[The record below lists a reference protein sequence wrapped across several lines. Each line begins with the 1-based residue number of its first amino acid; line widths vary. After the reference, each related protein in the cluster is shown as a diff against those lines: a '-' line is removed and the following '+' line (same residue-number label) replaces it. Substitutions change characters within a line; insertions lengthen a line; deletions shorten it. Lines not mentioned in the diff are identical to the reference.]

1 VRSIRIAFVASTF
14 GVGGAERVMYDVI
27 SRLSARRYEPYLY
40 FLRDAGTVG
49 RELIAA
55 GVGAVERLERFRG
68 DPLTVVRLARHL
80 RRRTPDVVFC
90 MDHHNAML
98 VGRLAGLM
106 SGAGALVVASH
117 STGLFGR
124 AGSFRASDRWLVEFT
139 DRFVALSETHARYLN
154 EQEGIAA
161 GRIRIIENGV
171 DTSRYQPSDA
181 SIAVRDELEVGPDED
196 IVLMVAALR
205 PEKAHEALIDATGR
219 LVQKGRRLRVL
230 MAGDGPR
237 RGELERQI
245 AARGLGGVVRMLGIR
260 HDVQRL
266 LQAADVLV
274 LPSHPVVETLPLCVL
289 EAMAAGVPVVASR
302 VGSVPEVVRD
312 GDTGI
317 LISPA
322 DPGELAAGIDRIL
335 GDRSGAREMA
345 QRAARLVEERYSV
358 QRMTSGY
365 EKMFEELAA

>member
-1 VRSIRIAFVASTF
+1 
-14 GVGGAERVMYDVI
+14 MYDVV
-27 SRLSARRYEPYLY
+27 SRLSAQRFEPYLY

-49 RELIAA
+49 RELIAT
-55 GVGAVERLERFRG
+55 GVGAMERLERFRG
-68 DPLTVVRLARHL
+68 DPMTVPRLARRL
-80 RRRTPDVVFC
+80 RHRAPDVVFC
-90 MDHHNAML
+90 LDHHNAML
-98 VGRLAGLM
+98 AGRLAGLM
-106 SGAGALVVASH
+106 SGAGAIVVASH

-171 DTSRYQPSDA
+171 DTSRYATGDPA
-181 SIAVRDELEVGPDED
+181 LVRDELGVGPDEA

-205 PEKAHEALIDATGR
+205 PEKAHEALISATQR
-219 LVQKGRRLRVL
+219 LVHSGKRVRVL
-230 MAGDGPR
+230 LAGEGPQR
-237 RGELERQI
+237 ATLERQI
-245 AARGLGGVVRMLGIR
+245 ASGGLGGVVELLGIR
-260 HDVQRL
+260 HDVERL
-266 LQAADVLV
+266 LGAAEVLV

-317 LISPA
+317 LIAPGHA
-322 DPGELAAGIDRIL
+322 GELAAGIERIGICL
-335 GDRSGAREMA
+335 RS
-345 QRAARLVEERYSV
+345 LS
-358 QRMTSGY
+358 
-365 EKMFEELAA
+365 